1 MLAIKG
7 GTIVTMAGERIT
19 DGVILVDGGRF
30 QAVGRDIE
38 IPAGAEV
45 LDYSDKWITPG
56 LIDAHTHLSTF
67 NEPQTIRGRTDAN
80 EMSGPVQSHLRGID
94 ALNPF
99 DYGIPIARSAGFTTC
114 YTGPGSGNVIC
125 GTGISFKLRGKTV
138 EEMVIPGS
146 EQMKMALG
154 ENPKTAYGEK
164 GQTPMTRMGT
174 AAVLRETLANARN
187 YAQRLAAAEAGEGE
201 RPAYD
206 FKLEAL
212 VKVVRG
218 EMKVRIHC
226 HRNDDIVTAVRV
238 AEEFGLDY
246 ALEHA
251 TEGHRIAEYL
261 GAKRAVCVVGPLATS
276 PSKMELWNRCLEN
289 PGILDRAGVTVCLTE
304 DGSSATQWLMMH
316 IGLCIAR
323 GLSEEAA
330 FRGVTVNPARLLG
343 LFDRVG
349 SIEPGKDADL
359 AVFDGYPFSNLTRC
373 VMTMIDGERF
383 APCN

>member
-19 DGVILVDGGRF
+19 DGVILVEDKKIK
-30 QAVGRDIE
+30 AVGKDVA
-38 IPAGAEV
+38 IPAGAEIV
-45 LDYSDKWITPG
+45 DASGKWVTPG
-56 LIDAHTHLSTF
+56 FIDAHTHISTF
-67 NEPQTIRGRTDAN
+67 NEPQTINGRTDGN
-80 EMSGPVQSHLRGID
+80 EMSAPIQSHLRGID

-99 DYGIPIARSAGFTTC
+99 DYGIPIVRAAGFTTC
-114 YTGPGSGNVIC
+114 YTGPGSGNVIG

-138 EEMVIPGS
+138 EDMAIPGS

-154 ENPKTAYGEK
+154 ENPKTAYGERK
-164 GQTPMTRMGT
+164 MSPMTRMGT
-174 AAVLRETLANARN
+174 AGVLRETLANARE
-187 YAQRLAAAEAGEGE
+187 YARKLQESEEKGTE
-201 RPAYD
+201 PPKYD
-206 FKLEAL
+206 FRMESL

-226 HRNDDIVTAVRV
+226 HRSDDIVTAIRI

-261 GAKRAVCVVGPLATS
+261 GAKKATCVVGPLTMG
-276 PSKMELWNRCLEN
+276 PSKMEIWNCCLEN

-304 DGSSATQWLMMH
+304 DAGSATQWLMTH
-316 IGLCIAR
+316 IGLCIAH

-330 FRGVTVNPARLLG
+330 FKGVTVNPAKLLG
-343 LFDRVG
+343 LSHRIG
-349 SIEPGKDADL
+349 SIEVGKDADF
-359 AVFDGYPFSNLTRC
+359 AIFDGYPFSNLTRC
-373 VMTMIDGERF
+373 VMTIIEGEIF
-383 APCN
+383 KP